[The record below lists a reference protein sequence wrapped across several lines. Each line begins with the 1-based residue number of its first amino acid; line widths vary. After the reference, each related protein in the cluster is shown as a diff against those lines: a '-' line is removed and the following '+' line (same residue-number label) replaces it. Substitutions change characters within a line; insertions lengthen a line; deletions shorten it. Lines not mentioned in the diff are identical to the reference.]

1 MGSLAADVNHGS
13 GRQHEIWLADVVARF
28 FLLDHTFNVIGEL
41 LVTGAMMHTAS
52 EVVIEK

>member
-1 MGSLAADVNHGS
+1 MESLAADVNHGS

-28 FLLDHTFNVIGEL
+28 FLLDHTFNVIGEF